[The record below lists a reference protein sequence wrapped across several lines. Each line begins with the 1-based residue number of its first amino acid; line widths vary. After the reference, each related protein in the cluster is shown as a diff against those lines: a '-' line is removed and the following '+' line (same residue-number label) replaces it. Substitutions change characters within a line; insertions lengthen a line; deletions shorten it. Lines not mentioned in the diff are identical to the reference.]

1 MARRRRPTKRTT
13 APPRKRSI
21 SPVPKN
27 WFATL
32 PNELVILSTQFMK
45 IPTLRSLSMTS
56 KRYHDLLGRGFVYKV
71 EVEGE
76 RLFDEARKRF
86 EQLRRVNGL
95 AFDNKDILKW
105 PGCKLRPQR
114 IPLREDDR
122 AFLDSCVDRW
132 GKGILWL
139 NAREPKVQ
147 HQRSW
152 NLGMKKPRPR
162 QYKQL
167 EALDTSLIKELPAY
181 MRGDCL
187 IFRAIEKCFEIQVIE
202 QIVDA
207 YLLKYPEALLGQ
219 KGTRWKANFVGRYV
233 NLKLYLP
240 PVLWACSQNRVDVL
254 ELLQN
259 KYKMEGKGAEEKVDI
274 INVVVTNKDTEVITG
289 ITTGWRK
296 PYRYDQTLV
305 DAWQAAFYNLDREGS
320 NRYHFGNAGED
331 VCIWLLNKN
340 LGFSTRPDGITIA
353 ILAEAAVYKKR
364 RLLSALIDHFKDRLT
379 TEEFQCALTMALHT
393 VARASEEQTG
403 DPRDVE
409 GLFDMCDKDVID
421 TLIGSGTGIPLRRDP
436 HRYLDRGL
444 PGASVQL
451 RQDPH
456 RAQDKGLLARAV
468 TWTPSIA
475 VYLLELQMAQGMTD
489 YRDLRAA
496 ILQTIMW
503 GGKTRLEFLKMVFP
517 LNVDLLYSP
526 DERTSPQGRFL
537 GYRNLIQSFIDQM
550 RKCFKSDR
558 FNTALYLVE
567 ILGCSRVGSELVAE
581 LKGRK
586 SELEHHAR
594 MIAAGRW
601 AKRRRSP
608 LRYRY

>member
-114 IPLREDDR
+114 IPLSEDDR

-132 GKGILWL
+132 VPGSIAGPEGNTLESKLRRAI
-139 NAREPKVQ
+139 REPQ
-147 HQRSW
+147 
-152 NLGMKKPRPR
+152 
-162 QYKQL
+162 
-167 EALDTSLIKELPAY
+167 ALFA
-181 MRGDCL
+181 
-187 IFRAIEKCFEIQVIE
+187 
-202 QIVDA
+202 
-207 YLLKYPEALLGQ
+207 
-219 KGTRWKANFVGRYV
+219 
-233 NLKLYLP
+233 

-305 DAWQAAFYNLDREGS
+305 DAWQAAFYNLDQEGS
-320 NRYHFGNAGED
+320 NIYHFGNAGED

-364 RLLSALIDHFKDRLT
+364 RLLSALIDHFKDRLA

-393 VARASEEQTG
+393 VARASEEKTG

-526 DERTSPQGRFL
+526 DERKSPQGRFL

-567 ILGCSRVGSELVAE
+567 ILGYSRVGSELVAE

-586 SELEHHAR
+586 SEL
-594 MIAAGRW
+594 
-601 AKRRRSP
+601 
-608 LRYRY
+608 